1 MLMYLV
7 DLLCP
12 SQQQDTPAE
21 ALEVSSD
28 QGLVGQH
35 STRGMLHAV

>member
-7 DLLCP
+7 DLLCS
-12 SQQQDTPAE
+12 SQHQDITAE

-28 QGLVGQH
+28 QGLMRQH
-35 STRGMLHAV
+35 ST